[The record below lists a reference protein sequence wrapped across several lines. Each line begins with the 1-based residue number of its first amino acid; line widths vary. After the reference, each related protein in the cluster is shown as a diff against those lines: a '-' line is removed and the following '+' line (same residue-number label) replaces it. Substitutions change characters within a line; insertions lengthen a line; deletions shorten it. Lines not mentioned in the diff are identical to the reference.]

1 MDILL
6 CALQRRYSDERER
19 HFKSAFCLLNFTP
32 LKGDI
37 HAYFVLCAIVWNRDL
52 RSSSAYHRG
61 KKHYAAWFAETGFIG
76 VGSHVD
82 LPCISHEDLPN
93 RPDDGSF
100 LGCYNQAWIITEA
113 EAASYERLNHQ
124 RQNEKDLAQKAAQ
137 DAYNAKIADFETGYE
152 NCKKQFE
159 SWTVTDVKQKQGD
172 LFAEHTFDL
181 HGKEFSF
188 VERDLHDLGFVIN
201 PMYRIDPD
209 STASGY
215 LTCDDTGA
223 KVWCVNGSRY
233 IPLSE
238 DEALCVNAIC
248 QYGKFVNSS
257 IRM

>member
-1 MDILL
+1 MLTL
-6 CALQRRYSDERER
+6 CYAPSYGIEICAARRLTTEE
-19 HFKSAFCLLNFTP
+19 
-32 LKGDI
+32 
-37 HAYFVLCAIVWNRDL
+37 
-52 RSSSAYHRG
+52 

-257 IRM
+257 IRI

>member
-1 MDILL
+1 M
-6 CALQRRYSDERER
+6 R
-19 HFKSAFCLLNFTP
+19 HRMES
-32 LKGDI
+32 
-37 HAYFVLCAIVWNRDL
+37 R
-52 RSSSAYHRG
+52 
-61 KKHYAAWFAETGFIG
+61 FAKLVG
-76 VGSHVD
+76 VGRSGQPWVFFKQKTAYEIVD
-82 LPCISHEDLPN
+82 CDWSSDVWLF
-93 RPDDGSF
+93 R
-100 LGCYNQAWIITEA
+100 
-113 EAASYERLNHQ
+113 SYEKLNRQ

-137 DAYNAKIADFETGYE
+137 DAYNAQIADFETGYE

-172 LFAEHTFDL
+172 LFAEHTFVL

-238 DEALCVNAIC
+238 DETLCVNAIC